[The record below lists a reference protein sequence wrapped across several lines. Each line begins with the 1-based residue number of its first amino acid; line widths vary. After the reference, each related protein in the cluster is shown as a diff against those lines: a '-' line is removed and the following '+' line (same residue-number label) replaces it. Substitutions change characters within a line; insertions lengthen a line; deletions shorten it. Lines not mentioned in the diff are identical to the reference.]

1 MRLPQP
7 FVQILMAIASLVAVP
22 FAHATSGDS
31 TPFLLDTRN
40 YTDSTPLFSVD
51 TRSPDLIANT
61 GITDSGGASFTITMA
76 MLKVTGSG
84 TITFTLVTGP
94 LHGTLFLNGIAQGA
108 GATFTQSQIDRCRTR
123 FLPTCGGG
131 SSDRHV

>member
-1 MRLPQP
+1 MDDNAGLLGGNLSFAVAGIPG
-7 FVQILMAIASLVAVP
+7 ASGTLFLV
-22 FAHATSGDS
+22 
-31 TPFLLDTRN
+31 DTRN

-61 GITDSGGASFTITMA
+61 GITDSGGNSFTITME
-76 MLKVTGSG
+76 ML
-84 TITFTLVTGP
+84 
-94 LHGTLFLNGIAQGA
+94 N
-108 GATFTQSQIDRCRTR
+108 RCRTR